1 MSTSAKHDAVTAFVN
16 DCEPDCV
23 VTKFVIVAEVIGI
36 DGRRSLWTDTN
47 DDATPWDTAGLLIHA
62 LDVVSGDEE

>member
-1 MSTSAKHDAVTAFVN
+1 VSTSAKHDAVTAFVQ
-16 DCEPDCV
+16 DCEADAI

-47 DDATPWDTAGLLIHA
+47 DDATPWDSKGLLVHA
-62 LDVVSGDEE
+62 LEEMCGDE